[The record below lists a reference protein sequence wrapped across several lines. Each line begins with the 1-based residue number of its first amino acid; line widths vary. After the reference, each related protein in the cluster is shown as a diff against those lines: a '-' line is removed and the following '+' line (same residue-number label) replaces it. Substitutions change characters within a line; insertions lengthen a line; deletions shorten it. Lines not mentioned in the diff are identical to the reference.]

1 MRKLTL
7 LIAAAAVAAVPSFAL
22 AKGKAKAAPP
32 QTFDSLNRDGLKML
46 HDIFIWPSQDKAAA
60 KPAKATKVKM
70 AKKKK

>member
-7 LIAAAAVAAVPSFAL
+7 LIAVAAVAAVPSFAL

-32 QTFDSLNRDGLKML
+32 QTFESLNRDGLKVL
-46 HDIFIWPSQDKAAA
+46 HDVFIWPNDQAA
-60 KPAKATKVKM
+60 KPAKHKKMKM